1 MKLDSRIKDRNH
13 IFDCFGIDEA
23 KQYIGKVCYLS
34 NCLSAFRNLDKVD
47 IDTLKY
53 IDENDHFCGS
63 DKLFAYCLPVE
74 LVAPKNEKKYRPYTL
89 EEFQK
94 IFTIGQ
100 PIKSRYMGINT
111 EKTLLLI
118 GYEVYYEEDNN
129 PEPYI
134 LIGYET
140 FKLGELFEE
149 YEWQEPNS
157 NAWKP
162 FGVEE

>member
-100 PIKSRYMGINT
+100 LIK
-111 EKTLLLI
+111 
-118 GYEVYYEEDNN
+118 
-129 PEPYI
+129 
-134 LIGYET
+134 
-140 FKLGELFEE
+140 F
-149 YEWQEPNS
+149 
-157 NAWKP
+157 
-162 FGVEE
+162 